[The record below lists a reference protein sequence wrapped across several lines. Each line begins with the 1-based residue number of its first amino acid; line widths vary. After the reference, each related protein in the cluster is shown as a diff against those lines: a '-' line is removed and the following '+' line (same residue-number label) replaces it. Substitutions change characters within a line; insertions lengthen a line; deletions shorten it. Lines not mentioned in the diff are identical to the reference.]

1 MVTTEGFDE
10 LLAAGR
16 VSSPQG
22 GMLTLPRPEVVA
34 ERGPT
39 PVSALPRRRDLRR
52 AERNGRGTSPR
63 VPQAP
68 IDHPRV
74 PEAEV
79 SRREPGPRR
88 SARRTAAQHHEE
100 LPTGPERNV
109 PQSFVA
115 EPHPQVRR
123 THFSAHEVAN
133 RLPRR
138 PVAATRPPV
147 EQVPLNEPITGAQP
161 WWRTGEVS
169 ALFDPATF
177 TEANPY
183 RPGPDTGPLPL
194 DRVAAVEASVFD
206 APPTTLLRTAS
217 QPRELQ
223 AAPLDAVRDIAAGA
237 GAGIRVLDGAP
248 QTRRSR
254 RVAAERAAWV
264 TDWKNNPRKRVVVR
278 SGLLLGLVATGG
290 TGVLTQRA
298 ARAEVRAEQTKATI
312 WSGTLAAAQTVADAT
327 DRQVS
332 NVRIGQELTT
342 EAATLAASQA
352 TAQVVAVQ
360 SLKNAADKA
369 EADRLAAI
377 RAKAEA
383 AAARARAEAKQ
394 RAIRDVRSNPKAY
407 ARVMLAEH
415 GWSSSQFSCLDKLWT
430 RESGWNYKADNPTSS
445 AYGIP
450 QALPG
455 SKMVSEGSDWK
466 TNPMTQIR
474 WGLDYI
480 ADRYGTPCS
489 AWAHSEA
496 KNWY

>member
-10 LLAAGR
+10 LLAAGGA
-16 VSSPQG
+16 SSSQQG
-22 GMLTLPRPEVVA
+22 TLTLPRPESVA
-34 ERGPT
+34 DRGPT
-39 PVSALPRRRDLRR
+39 PASALPRRRDLRR
-52 AERNGRGTSPR
+52 AERAGRGTSPR

-68 IDHPRV
+68 NDHPRG
-74 PEAEV
+74 PESEAT
-79 SRREPGPRR
+79 RREPGPRR
-88 SARRTAAQHHEE
+88 SGRRAAQPHEE
-100 LPTGPERNV
+100 LQYSPERYV
-109 PQSFVA
+109 PQSFVN

-138 PVAATRPPV
+138 PVPPTRPPL

-169 ALFDPATF
+169 ALFDPASF

-183 RPGPDTGPLPL
+183 RPGPDTGELSL
-194 DRVAAVEASVFD
+194 GRIAAIEASVLD
-206 APPTTLLRTAS
+206 TPATALLRPVS
-217 QPRELQ
+217 EPRELQ
-223 AAPLDAVRDIAAGA
+223 SAPLDAVRDLAAA
-237 GAGIRVLDGAP
+237 AEAGIRVLDGAP
-248 QTRRSR
+248 ETRRSR

-312 WSGTLAAAQTVADAT
+312 WSGTMAAAQTVADAT

-332 NVRIGQELTT
+332 NVRISQELTT

-369 EADRLAAI
+369 EAERLAAI
-377 RAKAEA
+377 RKKAEE
-383 AAARARAEAKQ
+383 AAARARAEAKE
-394 RAIRDVRSNPKAY
+394 RAIRSARSNPKAI
-407 ARVMLAEH
+407 ARILLAEH
-415 GWSSSQFSCLDKLWT
+415 GWSSSQFSCLDSLWT
-430 RESGWNYKADNPTSS
+430 RESGWNYKASNPSS
-445 AYGIP
+445 GAYGIP

-455 SKMVSEGSDWK
+455 SKMGSVASDWK
-466 TNPMTQIR
+466 TNPITQIT

-480 ADRYGTPCS
+480 ADRYGTPCG
-489 AWAHSEA
+489 AWAHSEDVG
-496 KNWY
+496 WY